1 MSDAA
6 RKIRQKL
13 EEEIRAIEYELTNEL
28 PKELKKAIALGDLS
42 ENAEYKSARE
52 RQDLLRARLG
62 QLNKRLA
69 DLSMLNLDK
78 LPHDRAN
85 YGSRVVLHDLEKD
98 TRVEYRLVASEEA
111 DASKGMISTTSPIG
125 RSLMGK
131 QVGEQVNVQTPAG
144 LKRFEIVDLQTIHD
158 L

>member
-13 EEEIRAIEYELTNEL
+13 EEEIRAIEHELTTEL
-28 PKELKKAIALGDLS
+28 PKELKRAIALGDLS

-69 DLSMLNLDK
+69 DLAMLNLDK

-85 YGSRVVLHDLEKD
+85 YGSRVVLYDLEKD

-111 DASKGMISTTSPIG
+111 DASQGMISTTSPIG

-131 QVGEQVNVQTPAG
+131 HLGEQVNVETPAG
-144 LKRFEIVDLQTIHD
+144 LKRFEIVELQTIHE

>member
-1 MSDAA
+1 MLDAA

-78 LPHDRAN
+78 LPRDRAN
-85 YGSRVVLHDLEKD
+85 YGSRVVLYDLQKQSE
-98 TRVEYRLVASEEA
+98 VEYKLVASEEA
-111 DASKGMISTTSPIG
+111 DAGKGLISTTSPIG

-131 QVGEQVNVQTPAG
+131 QVGDQVTVQTPTGQKEFA
-144 LKRFEIVDLQTIHD
+144 IVRLRTIHD
-158 L
+158 D